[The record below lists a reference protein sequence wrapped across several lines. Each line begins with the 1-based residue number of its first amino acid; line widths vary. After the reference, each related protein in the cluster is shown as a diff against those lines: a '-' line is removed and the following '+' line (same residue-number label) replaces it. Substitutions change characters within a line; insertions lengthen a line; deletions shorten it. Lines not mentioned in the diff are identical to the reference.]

1 MDACNDIRE
10 EPLFAIVAATD
21 QASGAQVAEVTIRDV
36 FYMGMPFGNVA
47 DLLVTNTPT
56 PTQGVTVEGQ
66 VLRCR
71 IACTF
76 GSVPGDY
83 TFTVGATGFR
93 DSTIAVNAAYRVE
106 ADGCRR
112 SLKTGALLT
121 LTLTRS

>member
-1 MDACNDIRE
+1 MDACYGIRE

-21 QASGAQVAEVTIRDV
+21 HGSGAQIAEVTISDIQ
-36 FYMGMPFGNVA
+36 YMGMPFGNVA

-56 PTQGVTVEGQ
+56 PAQGVTVEGQ

-76 GSVPGDY
+76 GRVPGDY

-93 DSTIAVNAAYRVE
+93 DSTLAVNADYRVE

-112 SLKTGALLT
+112 SLKTGAFLT
-121 LTLTRS
+121 LSLTRS